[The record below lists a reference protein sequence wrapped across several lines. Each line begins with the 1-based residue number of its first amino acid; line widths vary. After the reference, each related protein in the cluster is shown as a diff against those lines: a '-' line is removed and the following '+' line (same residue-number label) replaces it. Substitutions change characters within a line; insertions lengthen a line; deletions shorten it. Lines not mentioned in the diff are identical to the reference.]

1 MRLIIAMLKHETNS
15 FSPVPT
21 DLTRFGN
28 GGPIHGAAVV
38 KEYKGTRTP
47 IGAFIDF
54 ADRIGADYVTPL
66 AAESMPSAPSKGD
79 VLDLLFEP
87 ILEAA
92 RQGCDAMLLDL
103 HGAMVS
109 EAALD
114 AEAELLRR
122 LREILPDT
130 PIGVALDLHSNL
142 SQDVVRLATVTNGY
156 KTYPHVDMYETGV
169 LVAEA
174 IQKVLEGKSQPVSVL
189 KYGRILADTIKMG
202 TDREPMKSLVEAAW
216 ATQAKP
222 GIISATVY
230 GGFPLADTEDT
241 GLSVLVVAENDEA
254 LANREADLLLD
265 LAWSVRQELT
275 FKPAPLAE
283 SIAKAKAIES
293 GTVLLVDFA
302 DNCGSG
308 GTQDTMRVVEE
319 VMRQGLENVA
329 VGCIKDPEAVDIMV
343 RAGVGASIT
352 LKLGGKQD
360 MPAIRETGKP
370 IEVTGVVRAIT
381 DGQFTITGPMYTG
394 VRTYMGRT
402 AVLDTGKIQFV
413 VTERNVEPWDA
424 GVFTSV
430 GIVPESKRYLLV
442 KSRVNYR
449 AAFLPIASAVIE
461 CGGIGVTTS
470 DLSAFEFKHLKRP
483 IYPLDD
489 LADWRDA

>member
-15 FSPVPT
+15 FSPVRT

-28 GGPIHGAAVV
+28 GGPFHGPAVV
-38 KEYKGTRTP
+38 DEFRGTRTP
-47 IGAFIDF
+47 MGAFLDF
-54 ADRIGADYVTPL
+54 ADAVGADYVTPI
-66 AAESMPSAPSKGD
+66 AAESMPSGPTSAEVFD
-79 VLDLLFEP
+79 QLVAP

-122 LREILPDT
+122 LRAILPDT
-130 PIGVALDLHSNL
+130 PIGVALDLHANL

-189 KYGRILADTIKMG
+189 KYSRILADTIKMG
-202 TDREPMKSLVEAAW
+202 TDRDPMKALVEAALE
-216 ATQAKP
+216 TQAKP

-230 GGFPLADTEDT
+230 GGFPLSDSEEA
-241 GLSVLVVAENDEA
+241 GLSVLVAAENDEA

-265 LAWSVRQELT
+265 LAWKLRQDLI
-275 FKPAPLAE
+275 FHPAPLEE

-293 GTVLLVDFA
+293 GPVLLVDFA
-302 DNCGSG
+302 DNCASG
-308 GTQDTMRVVEE
+308 GTQDSMRVVEE
-319 VMRQGLENVA
+319 VMRQGLEDVA

-343 RAGVGASIT
+343 RAGIGARVT
-352 LKLGGKQD
+352 LQLGGKQD
-360 MPAIRETGKP
+360 MPAIGVTGKSM
-370 IEVTGVVRAIT
+370 EVTGVVRAIT

-402 AVLDTGKIQFV
+402 VVLDTGKIQFV

-430 GIVPESKRYLLV
+430 GIVPESKRYLLL

-449 AAFLPIASAVIE
+449 AAFQPMAREIIE
-461 CGGIGVTTS
+461 CGGVGVTTS
-470 DLSAFEFKHLKRP
+470 DLSAFEFKHVRRP
-483 IYPLDD
+483 IYPMDELT
-489 LADWRDA
+489 DWRSA